1 MAKPVIKPVVSPQ
14 EAVKCIK
21 RGDSVMVGGF
31 NYGGIPYTLTDA
43 LYDQGTDQLT
53 LISNDTIYEFCGQG
67 RLVEGG
73 RCKKVIASHVG
84 LNKTTGRL
92 FHEGKLELELF
103 PQGTFVEK
111 IRAGGA
117 GLGGFLTPTGVG
129 TVVEEGK
136 QVLEVNGKKYI
147 LELPLTADVALI
159 RAYRAD
165 RMGNLTYRG
174 TNKNFNPTMATAAKI
189 VIAEVDEI
197 VNVGELDPDHIVTQG
212 ILIDMLVLK
221 GDTIYASRT

>member
-1 MAKPVIKPVVSPQ
+1 MSKKIIKPVVSAQ

-43 LYDQGTDQLT
+43 LYEQGTDQLT

-67 RLVEGG
+67 KLVAGG
-73 RCKKVIASHVG
+73 RCRKVIASHVG

-92 FHEGKLELELF
+92 FHEGKMELELF
-103 PQGTFVEK
+103 PQGTYVEK

-136 QVLEVNGKKYI
+136 RVIEVDGKQYI

-159 RAYRAD
+159 RAFRAD
-165 RMGNLTYRG
+165 RMGNLTYTG
-174 TNKNFNPTMATAAKI
+174 TNKNFNPAMATAARI
-189 VIAEVDEI
+189 VIAEVDEV
-197 VNVGELDPDHIVTQG
+197 VNVGELDPDNITTQG
-212 ILIDMLVLK
+212 ILVDMLVLK
-221 GDTIYASRT
+221 GDSVYASRT

>member
-1 MAKPVIKPVVSPQ
+1 MPKKIIKPVVSAQ

-21 RGDSVMVGGF
+21 NGNSVMVGGF

-43 LYDQGTDQLT
+43 LYEQGTDQLT

-67 RLVEGG
+67 KLVAGG
-73 RCKKVIASHVG
+73 RCRKVIASHVG

-92 FHEGKLELELF
+92 FHEGKMDLELF
-103 PQGTFVEK
+103 PQGTYVEK

-136 QVLEVNGKKYI
+136 QIIEVDGKKYI

-159 RAYRAD
+159 RAFRAD
-165 RMGNLTYRG
+165 RMGNLTYTG

-189 VIAEVDEI
+189 VIAEVDEV
-197 VNVGELDPDHIVTQG
+197 VNVGELDPDNIATQG
-212 ILIDMLVLK
+212 ILVDMLVLK
-221 GDTIYASRT
+221 GDSVYASRT

>member
-1 MAKPVIKPVVSPQ
+1 MPKKIIKPVVSAQ
-14 EAVKCIK
+14 EAVRCIK
-21 RGDSVMVGGF
+21 SGDSVMVGGF

-43 LYDQGTDQLT
+43 LYDQGTDRLT

-67 RLVEGG
+67 KLVAGG

-92 FHEGKLELELF
+92 FHEGKMELELF
-103 PQGTFVEK
+103 PQGTYVEK

-117 GLGGFLTPTGVG
+117 GICGFLTPTGVG

-136 QVLEVNGKKYI
+136 EVIEVNGKKYI
-147 LELPLTADVALI
+147 LELPLTADVALV
-159 RAYRAD
+159 RAFRAD
-165 RMGNLTYRG
+165 RMGNLTYTG

-189 VIAEVDEI
+189 VIAEVDEV
-197 VNVGELDPDHIVTQG
+197 VNVGELDPDNIVTQG
-212 ILIDMLVLK
+212 VLVDMLVLK
-221 GDTIYASRT
+221 GDSIYATRT

>member
-1 MAKPVIKPVVSPQ
+1 MPKKIIKPVVSAQ

-21 RGDSVMVGGF
+21 SGDSVMVGGF

-67 RLVEGG
+67 KLVASG

-92 FHEGKLELELF
+92 FHEGKMELELF
-103 PQGTFVEK
+103 PQGTYVEK

-136 QVLEVNGKKYI
+136 EVIEINGKKYI
-147 LELPLTADVALI
+147 LELPLTADVALV
-159 RAYRAD
+159 RAFRAD
-165 RMGNLTYRG
+165 RMGNLTYTG

-189 VIAEVDEI
+189 VIAEVDEV
-197 VNVGELDPDHIVTQG
+197 VNVGELDPDNIVTQG
-212 ILIDMLVLK
+212 VLVDMLVLK
-221 GDTIYASRT
+221 GDSIYATRT

>member
-1 MAKPVIKPVVSPQ
+1 MPKKIIKPVLSAQ
-14 EAVKCIK
+14 EAVKCVK

-67 RLVEGG
+67 KLVAGG

-92 FHEGKLELELF
+92 FHEGKMELELF
-103 PQGTFVEK
+103 PQGTYVEK

-129 TVVEEGK
+129 TVVEDGK
-136 QVLEVNGKKYI
+136 KVLEVGGKKYI

-159 RAYRAD
+159 RAFRAD
-165 RMGNLTYRG
+165 RMGNLTYTG

-189 VIAEVDEI
+189 VIAEVDEV
-197 VNVGELDPDHIVTQG
+197 VNVGELDPNNIATQG
-212 ILIDMLVLK
+212 ILVDMLVLK
-221 GDTIYASRT
+221 GDSVYASRT

>member
-1 MAKPVIKPVVSPQ
+1 MPKKIIKPVLSAQ
-14 EAVKCIK
+14 EAVKCVK

-67 RLVEGG
+67 KLVAGG

-92 FHEGKLELELF
+92 FHEGKIELELF
-103 PQGTFVEK
+103 PQGTYVEK

-129 TVVEEGK
+129 TVVEDGK
-136 QVLEVNGKKYI
+136 KVLEVGGKKYI

-159 RAYRAD
+159 RAFRAD
-165 RMGNLTYRG
+165 RMGNLTYTG

-189 VIAEVDEI
+189 VIAEVDEV
-197 VNVGELDPDHIVTQG
+197 VNVGELDPNNIATQG
-212 ILIDMLVLK
+212 ILVDMLVLK
-221 GDTIYASRT
+221 GDSVYASRT

>member
-1 MAKPVIKPVVSPQ
+1 MPKKIIKPVVSAQ

-21 RGDSVMVGGF
+21 SGDSVMVGGF

-67 RLVEGG
+67 KLVAGG

-84 LNKTTGRL
+84 LNKTAGRL
-92 FHEGKLELELF
+92 FHEGKMELELF
-103 PQGTFVEK
+103 PQGTYVEK

-117 GLGGFLTPTGVG
+117 GLGGFLTQTGVG

-136 QVLEVNGKKYI
+136 EVIEINGKKYI
-147 LELPLTADVALI
+147 LELPLTADVALV
-159 RAYRAD
+159 RAFRAD
-165 RMGNLTYRG
+165 RMGNLTYTG

-189 VIAEVDEI
+189 VIAEVDEV
-197 VNVGELDPDHIVTQG
+197 VNVGELDPDNIVTQG
-212 ILIDMLVLK
+212 VLVDMLVLK
-221 GDTIYASRT
+221 GDSIYATRT

>member
-1 MAKPVIKPVVSPQ
+1 MPKKIIKPVVSAQ

-21 RGDSVMVGGF
+21 SGDSVMVGGF

-67 RLVEGG
+67 KLVAGG

-92 FHEGKLELELF
+92 FHEGKMELELF
-103 PQGTFVEK
+103 PQGTYVEK

-136 QVLEVNGKKYI
+136 EVIEINGKKYI
-147 LELPLTADVALI
+147 LELPLTADVALV
-159 RAYRAD
+159 RAFRAD
-165 RMGNLTYRG
+165 RMGNLTYTG

-189 VIAEVDEI
+189 VIAEVDEV
-197 VNVGELDPDHIVTQG
+197 VNVGELNPDNIVTQG
-212 ILIDMLVLK
+212 VLVDMLVLK
-221 GDTIYASRT
+221 GDSIYATRT

>member
-1 MAKPVIKPVVSPQ
+1 
-14 EAVKCIK
+14 
-21 RGDSVMVGGF
+21 MVGGF

-43 LYDQGTDQLT
+43 LYEQGTDQLT

-67 RLVEGG
+67 KLVAGG
-73 RCKKVIASHVG
+73 RCRKVIASHVG

-92 FHEGKLELELF
+92 FHEGKMDLELF
-103 PQGTFVEK
+103 PQGTYVEK

-136 QVLEVNGKKYI
+136 QIIAVDGKKYI

-159 RAYRAD
+159 RAFRAD
-165 RMGNLTYRG
+165 RMGNLTYTG

-189 VIAEVDEI
+189 VIAEVDEV
-197 VNVGELDPDHIVTQG
+197 VNVGELDPDNIATQG
-212 ILIDMLVLK
+212 ILVDMLVLK
-221 GDTIYASRT
+221 GDSVYASRT

>member
-1 MAKPVIKPVVSPQ
+1 MPKKIIKPVVSAQ
-14 EAVKCIK
+14 EAVKCINN
-21 RGDSVMVGGF
+21 GHTVMVGGF

-43 LYDQGTDQLT
+43 LYEQGTDQLT
-53 LISNDTIYEFCGQG
+53 LISNDTIYEFCGHG
-67 RLVEGG
+67 KLVAGG
-73 RCKKVIASHVG
+73 RCRKVIASHVG

-92 FHEGKLELELF
+92 FHEGKMELELF
-103 PQGTFVEK
+103 PQGTYVEK

-136 QVLEVNGKKYI
+136 QIIEVGGRKYI

-159 RAYRAD
+159 RAFRAD
-165 RMGNLTYRG
+165 RMGNLTYTG

-189 VIAEVDEI
+189 VIAEVDEV
-197 VNVGELDPDHIVTQG
+197 VNVGELDPDNIVTQG
-212 ILIDMLVLK
+212 ILVDMLVLK
-221 GDTIYASRT
+221 GDSAYASRT

>member
-1 MAKPVIKPVVSPQ
+1 MPKKIIKPVVSAQ

-21 RGDSVMVGGF
+21 SGDSVMVGGF

-67 RLVEGG
+67 KLVAGG

-92 FHEGKLELELF
+92 FHEGKMELELF
-103 PQGTFVEK
+103 PQGTYVEK

-136 QVLEVNGKKYI
+136 EVIEINGKKYI
-147 LELPLTADVALI
+147 LELPLTADVALV
-159 RAYRAD
+159 RAFRASKKYSSE
-165 RMGNLTYRG
+165 RLS
-174 TNKNFNPTMATAAKI
+174 P
-189 VIAEVDEI
+189 
-197 VNVGELDPDHIVTQG
+197 LW
-212 ILIDMLVLK
+212 
-221 GDTIYASRT
+221 

>member
-1 MAKPVIKPVVSPQ
+1 MPKKIIKPVLSAQ
-14 EAVKCIK
+14 EAVKCVK

-67 RLVEGG
+67 KLVAGG

-92 FHEGKLELELF
+92 FHEGKMELELF
-103 PQGTFVEK
+103 PQGTYVEK

-129 TVVEEGK
+129 TVVEDGK
-136 QVLEVNGKKYI
+136 KVLEVGGKKYI

-159 RAYRAD
+159 RAFRAD
-165 RMGNLTYRG
+165 RMGNLTYTG

-189 VIAEVDEI
+189 VIAEVDEV
-197 VNVGELDPDHIVTQG
+197 VNVGELDPNNIATQG
-212 ILIDMLVLK
+212 ILVDRLVLK
-221 GDTIYASRT
+221 GDSVYASRT

>member
-1 MAKPVIKPVVSPQ
+1 MAKPIIKPVVSPQ

-21 RGDSVMVGGF
+21 PGDSVMVGGF

-67 RLVEGG
+67 KLVAGG

-92 FHEGKLELELF
+92 FHEGKLELELY

-111 IRAGGA
+111 IRAGGT

-136 QVLEVNGKKYI
+136 QVLEVGGKKYI

-174 TNKNFNPTMATAAKI
+174 TNKNFNPTMAGAAKI

-197 VNVGELDPDHIVTQG
+197 VNVGCLDPERIETQG
-212 ILIDMLVLK
+212 ILIDILVLK
-221 GDTIYASRT
+221 GDSIYAART

>member
-1 MAKPVIKPVVSPQ
+1 MPKKIIKPVVSAQ

-21 RGDSVMVGGF
+21 SGDSVMVGGF

-67 RLVEGG
+67 KLVAGG

-92 FHEGKLELELF
+92 FHEGKMELELF
-103 PQGTFVEK
+103 PQGTYVEK

-136 QVLEVNGKKYI
+136 EVIEINGKKYI
-147 LELPLTADVALI
+147 LELPLTADVALV
-159 RAYRAD
+159 RAFRAD
-165 RMGNLTYRG
+165 RMGNLTYTG
-174 TNKNFNPTMATAAKI
+174 TNKNFNPTMATAANI
-189 VIAEVDEI
+189 VIAEVDEV
-197 VNVGELDPDHIVTQG
+197 VNVGELDPDNIVTQG
-212 ILIDMLVLK
+212 VLVDMLVLK
-221 GDTIYASRT
+221 GDSIYATRT

>member
-1 MAKPVIKPVVSPQ
+1 MPKKIIKPVVSAQ

-21 RGDSVMVGGF
+21 SGDSVMVGGF

-43 LYDQGTDQLT
+43 LYDQGTDLLT

-67 RLVEGG
+67 KLVAGG

-92 FHEGKLELELF
+92 FHEGKMELELF
-103 PQGTFVEK
+103 PQGTYVEK

-136 QVLEVNGKKYI
+136 EVIEINGKKYI
-147 LELPLTADVALI
+147 LELPLTADVALV
-159 RAYRAD
+159 RAFRAD
-165 RMGNLTYRG
+165 RMGNLTYTG

-189 VIAEVDEI
+189 VIAEVDEV
-197 VNVGELDPDHIVTQG
+197 VNVGELNPDNIVTQG
-212 ILIDMLVLK
+212 VLVDMLVLK
-221 GDTIYASRT
+221 GDSIYATRT

>member
-1 MAKPVIKPVVSPQ
+1 MPKKIIKPVVSAQ

-21 RGDSVMVGGF
+21 SGDSVMVGGF

-67 RLVEGG
+67 KLVAGG

-92 FHEGKLELELF
+92 FHEVKMELELF
-103 PQGTFVEK
+103 PQGTYVEK

-136 QVLEVNGKKYI
+136 EVIEINGKKYI
-147 LELPLTADVALI
+147 LELPLTADVALV
-159 RAYRAD
+159 RAFRAD
-165 RMGNLTYRG
+165 RMGNLTYTG

-189 VIAEVDEI
+189 LIAEVDEV
-197 VNVGELDPDHIVTQG
+197 VNVGELNPDNIVTQG
-212 ILIDMLVLK
+212 VLVDMLVLK
-221 GDTIYASRT
+221 GDSIYATRT

>member
-1 MAKPVIKPVVSPQ
+1 MPKKIIKPVVSAQ
-14 EAVKCIK
+14 EAVRCIK
-21 RGDSVMVGGF
+21 SGDSVMVGGF

-67 RLVEGG
+67 KLVAGG

-92 FHEGKLELELF
+92 FHEGKMELELF
-103 PQGTFVEK
+103 PQGTYVEK

-117 GLGGFLTPTGVG
+117 GLGGFLTTTGVG

-136 QVLEVNGKKYI
+136 EVIEVNGKKYI
-147 LELPLTADVALI
+147 LELPLTADVALL
-159 RAYRAD
+159 RAFRAD
-165 RMGNLTYRG
+165 RMGNLTYTG

-189 VIAEVDEI
+189 VIAEVDEV
-197 VNVGELDPDHIVTQG
+197 VNVGELDPDNIVTQG
-212 ILIDMLVLK
+212 VLVDMLVLK
-221 GDTIYASRT
+221 GDSIYATRT

>member
-1 MAKPVIKPVVSPQ
+1 MIKPVLSAQ
-14 EAVKCIK
+14 EAVKCVK

-67 RLVEGG
+67 KLVAGG

-92 FHEGKLELELF
+92 FHEGKMELELF
-103 PQGTFVEK
+103 PQGTYVEK

-129 TVVEEGK
+129 TVVEDGK
-136 QVLEVNGKKYI
+136 KVLEVGGKKYI

-159 RAYRAD
+159 RAFRAD
-165 RMGNLTYRG
+165 RMGNLTYTG

-189 VIAEVDEI
+189 VIAEVDEV
-197 VNVGELDPDHIVTQG
+197 VNVGELDPNNIATQG
-212 ILIDMLVLK
+212 ILVDMLVLK
-221 GDTIYASRT
+221 GDSVYASRT

>member
-1 MAKPVIKPVVSPQ
+1 MPKKIIKPVVSAQ

-21 RGDSVMVGGF
+21 SGDLVMVGGF

-67 RLVEGG
+67 KLVAGG

-92 FHEGKLELELF
+92 FHEGKMELELF
-103 PQGTFVEK
+103 PQGTYVEK

-136 QVLEVNGKKYI
+136 GVIEINGKKYI
-147 LELPLTADVALI
+147 LELPLTADVALV
-159 RAYRAD
+159 RAFRAD
-165 RMGNLTYRG
+165 RMGNLTYTG

-189 VIAEVDEI
+189 VIAEVDEV
-197 VNVGELDPDHIVTQG
+197 VNVGELNPDNIVTQG
-212 ILIDMLVLK
+212 VLVDMLVLK
-221 GDTIYASRT
+221 GDSIYATRT

>member
-1 MAKPVIKPVVSPQ
+1 MPKKIIKPVVSAQ

-21 RGDSVMVGGF
+21 SGDSVMVGGF

-67 RLVEGG
+67 KLVAGG

-92 FHEGKLELELF
+92 FHEGKMELELF
-103 PQGTFVEK
+103 PQGTYVEK

-136 QVLEVNGKKYI
+136 GVIEINGKKYI
-147 LELPLTADVALI
+147 LELPLTADVALV
-159 RAYRAD
+159 RAFRAD
-165 RMGNLTYRG
+165 RMGNLTYTG

-189 VIAEVDEI
+189 VIAEVDEV
-197 VNVGELDPDHIVTQG
+197 VNVGELNPDNIVTQG
-212 ILIDMLVLK
+212 VLVDMLVLK
-221 GDTIYASRT
+221 GDSIYATRT